1 MIRGTSL
8 SLTLAAMTLVAPALY
23 GQVPYRVKDINPTL
37 QPSSASNV
45 SNIARVGDAV
55 YFSAADGQNGTE
67 LWTSDGTA
75 AGTHL
80 VKDIFQGVSSSSPA
94 RLTSAGGLL
103 FFTISGLTQLWRS
116 DGTEAGTFLLRS
128 FSSLGLGTSF
138 QGMFF
143 FGADGQLWKSDGTPS
158 GTVPVKDTPGSTLEN
173 PGAFTV
179 VGDRLFFTA
188 AASLGRTCLPFIGS
202 AVGPEVSLEH
212 D

>member
-67 LWTSDGTA
+67 LWTSDGT
-75 AGTHL
+75 
-80 VKDIFQGVSSSSPA
+80 
-94 RLTSAGGLL
+94 
-103 FFTISGLTQLWRS
+103 
-116 DGTEAGTFLLRS
+116 
-128 FSSLGLGTSF
+128 
-138 QGMFF
+138 
-143 FGADGQLWKSDGTPS
+143 PS
-158 GTVPVKDTPGSTLEN
+158 GTVPVKDKPGSTFEN

-179 VGDRLFFTA
+179 VGDRLLFTA
-188 AASLGRTCLPFIGS
+188 AASLGRTCLP
-202 AVGPEVSLEH
+202 
-212 D
+212 